1 MPMNVIQLIRESG
14 WDWLLCGVNTIV
26 IPPDQIA
33 ADEFA
38 DAVIEV
44 LAQSAA
50 KLKSHT
56 PAW

>member
-1 MPMNVIQLIRESG
+1 MNVIQLIRESG